1 MSWNSEVEVTTHSP
15 TVTETTDGTT
25 DGRPYRR
32 DTTDRNAPR
41 QHQDGPMKPYKHG
54 PKPVIG
60 LIGAIGA
67 GKSTVARLFE
77 RRGGYLI
84 DADGIGHEAL
94 RQAEIATALVAR
106 WGDTVLR
113 TDGTIDRAKV
123 GQIVFSNPKELS
135 ALEAIVFPY
144 IARRCHEEIR
154 RGIADPR
161 YHFIVLDA
169 ALLLEAGWLDMVDRV
184 VYVDAPREVRLARV
198 STRSGWTEADLAAR
212 ESAQW
217 PAERKLAHAHA
228 VIMNTSAPDSLH
240 AQVDDLLRTWGWTGP
255 ESRLT
260 GSSEI
265 LDCPPF

>member
-1 MSWNSEVEVTTHSP
+1 MVTHSP
-15 TVTETTDGTT
+15 TFAETTDGPP
-25 DGRPYRR
+25 RRR
-32 DTTDRNAPR
+32 DTTDRNADREPP
-41 QHQDGPMKPYKHG
+41 DGPIKPYKHG

-67 GKSTVARLFE
+67 GKSTVARLLE
-77 RRGGYLI
+77 RSGGYRI

-94 RQAEIATALVAR
+94 RQADIATALVAR
-106 WGDTVLR
+106 WGDIVLR
-113 TDGTIDRAKV
+113 TDGTIDRSKV

-135 ALEAIVFPY
+135 ALEAIVLPY

-169 ALLLEAGWLDMVDRV
+169 ALLLEAGWLDMVDRII
-184 VYVDAPREVRLARV
+184 YVDAPREVRLARV
-198 STRSGWTEADLAAR
+198 AVRDGWSEADLAAR

-217 PAERKLAHAHA
+217 PAERKLAHADA
-228 VIMNTSAPDSLH
+228 VIVNSSAPNDLQ
-240 AQVDDLLRTWGWTGP
+240 ARIDDLLRTWGWIGP
-255 ESRLT
+255 ESRVT

-265 LDCPPF
+265 LDRPPF